1 MRGQVMHRQGRMM
14 LAARSLNQAYW
25 RFSPEQYC
33 WRSYLDDMVLTVRV
47 CVSQLPAGDDPY
59 TYKCH

>member
-1 MRGQVMHRQGRMM
+1 MM
-14 LAARSLNQAYW
+14 LAARSLNQDYW
-25 RFSPEQYC
+25 RFPPEQYC